1 MKYAKLINSYPAYAP
16 NPILHNGRWH
26 GNPPGEVY
34 EAEGYKPVV
43 YSDFPGEAPAGFQ
56 WVETWSE
63 EDGNIQ
69 QGWVLEQI
77 PITEEDAL
85 TNYSNK
91 LTGEQDETLQDAT
104 ETLIKKVKGDN

>member
-1 MKYAKLINSYPAYAP
+1 MKYAKLINNTPVYAQ
-16 NPILHNGRWH
+16 NPILHNGRRI

-56 WVETWSE
+56 WVDTWSE

-91 LTGEQDETLQDAT
+91 LSGKEDENLPAAT
-104 ETLIKKVKGDN
+104 ETLIKMVKEG